1 MFCISFSDF
10 ILSSVHKIVIL
21 QEKLKNITYMYTK
34 FSKHMGLKYSHYNT
48 VTLHRSEIDLICRA
62 LVVH

>member
-1 MFCISFSDF
+1 MSFSDF

-34 FSKHMGLKYSHYNT
+34 THGVKIF
-48 VTLHRSEIDLICRA
+48 TL
-62 LVVH
+62 